1 MVAVS
6 EAADSDIKFKFEK
19 IYHHAF
25 NDILLD
31 ECDSSTKVG

>member
-19 IYHHAF
+19 IYHAF